1 LHQERKK
8 GWPASALV
16 LEHRDDNYK
25 ARVESHATLHLE
37 ATFFLSLHLLATS
50 AIGKTIAER
59 LGFVGILHTPNGF
72 KPV

>member
-1 LHQERKK
+1 MAKSVAQQQDK
-8 GWPASALV
+8 
-16 LEHRDDNYK
+16 
-25 ARVESHATLHLE
+25 TLHLD
-37 ATFFLSLHLLATS
+37 ATLFLSLHRLATS